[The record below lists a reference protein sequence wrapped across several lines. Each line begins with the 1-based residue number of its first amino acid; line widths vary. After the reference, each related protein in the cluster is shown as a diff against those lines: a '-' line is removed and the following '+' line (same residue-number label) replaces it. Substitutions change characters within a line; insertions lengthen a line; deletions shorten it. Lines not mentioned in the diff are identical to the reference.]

1 MELRLNR
8 SRIIKKRGPAF
19 LHRLD
24 QRMMPF
30 VSANSI
36 VFLQVSLAMLFVWF
50 GLLKLIHPASAF
62 GMIIGTTYWFPIPA
76 PFLVPAFGVAK
87 ILWGVAVLFRGGL
100 LLHLRLLCITLHM
113 SATFTVLIMMPDL
126 SYHNGNPLLLTN
138 AGEYVIE
145 NVILITAAL
154 VILASITAS
163 EKKTA
168 GKSLNGIRVNGHK
181 NGSSH
186 EIRSNGAQ
194 SNGHQAYTSNGPT
207 RNEDVRVLDGGGLG
221 RNKNS
226 SLAGMLNPL
235 SYIRRVVQS

>member
-1 MELRLNR
+1 MATLTDKEQAVSNGIPAGPVGVVRKR
-8 SRIIKKRGPAF
+8 SPAF
-19 LHRLD
+19 LHQLD
-24 QRMMPF
+24 QRVMHF

-50 GLLKLIHPASAF
+50 GLLKLIHPASEF

-76 PFLVPAFGVAK
+76 TFLVPAFGVAE
-87 ILWGVAVLFRGGL
+87 ILMGVAVLFRSGL
-100 LLHLRLLCITLHM
+100 LLRLGLLCITLHM
-113 SATFTVLIMMPDL
+113 LATFTVLIMMPDL
-126 SYHNGNPLLLTN
+126 SYHDGNPLLLTN
-138 AGEYVIE
+138 AGEYVIK

-194 SNGHQAYTSNGPT
+194 SNGHQAYTSNGST
-207 RNEDVRVLDGGGLG
+207 MNEDVRVG
-221 RNKNS
+221 RWRS
-226 SLAGMLNPL
+226 
-235 SYIRRVVQS
+235 